1 MDSMTAEE
9 KKRRDY
15 WHRVRQH
22 MPQLKFWPLDRLVA
36 ALALSG
42 GQRGFAVLRHKWNP
56 KSPPPEL
63 IKEVV
68 IFTVA
73 TIIIYMVMYAFE
85 WSWNYVVMAPMIMD
99 GDNQEQ
105 LTKQKNEIS
114 SLKLELDSS
123 EKVKNVKRKLA
134 PLINQEISLHDRLL
148 SAQDGAELTSGAAAV
163 REWVSRVITLLKE
176 ADEPTDAE
184 VFSQAGRVVSAQQ
197 LAEFHY
203 VRDWKRE
210 EVARLTLYC
219 RELAQIKSTR
229 RF

>member
-1 MDSMTAEE
+1 NNWVKFNVSIIIVNIGMTAS
-9 KKRRDY
+9 
-15 WHRVRQH
+15 V
-22 MPQLKFWPLDRLVA
+22 
-36 ALALSG
+36 S
-42 GQRGFAVLRHKWNP
+42 
-56 KSPPPEL
+56 SL
-63 IKEVV
+63 ICD
-68 IFTVA
+68 
-73 TIIIYMVMYAFE
+73 II
-85 WSWNYVVMAPMIMD
+85 APMIMKT
-99 GDNQEQ
+99 DNQEQ
-105 LTKQKNEIS
+105 LAKQKNEIS
-114 SLKLELDSS
+114 SLKQELDSS
-123 EKVKNVKRKLA
+123 EKVKNLKRKLA